1 MPWLSIIMA
10 IIAALV
16 SLKSKPKDTG
26 RAVAAA
32 ALGGLGTYYVT
43 HETEW
48 GRDLLGDLDGVVPV
62 ISDADAATGQ
72 TLPDGSKIP
81 AGTTTIP
88 SGTTGGATSGKTVG
102 IWDTL
107 TSWGPTGT
115 AAVIGT
121 TTVAADSGT
130 RKYIPWIAA
139 GVLAFLIL
147 K

>member
-10 IIAALV
+10 IISALA
-16 SLKSKPKDTG
+16 SLKSKPGDKG

-48 GRDLLGDLDGVVPV
+48 GKDVLGGLDGVAPPTPNPGPGTV
-62 ISDADAATGQ
+62 
-72 TLPDGSKIP
+72 TLPDGSSTQKDGTSVP
-81 AGTTTIP
+81 NPNVGAPNAGK
-88 SGTTGGATSGKTVG
+88 TTGV
-102 IWDTL
+102 WDVL

-121 TTVAADSGT
+121 GVVAADSNL
-130 RKYIPWIAA
+130 RKWLPIAA
-139 GVLAFLIL
+139 LALGAFLLL